1 MEYAP
6 QVLFQIFLDL
16 PWQIHAFLA
25 LGLAAGIIGINALF
39 GMKKNIQ
46 VQWYERWE
54 RHINNSVREVRRK
67 YPRKER
73 KFHYEYMFSKLWV
86 ELKAEL
92 GDNYCQLTTGQRG
105 IWIMLATRHRDV
117 MYFHH

>member
-6 QVLFQIFLDL
+6 QTLFQIILDL
-16 PWQIHAFLA
+16 PWIVHAL
-25 LGLAAGIIGINALF
+25 LAASIVGLVIGLRSMHC
-39 GMKKNIQ
+39 GRKSIQ
-46 VQWYERWE
+46 VQWYDRWE
-54 RHINNSVREVRRK
+54 KRVNQDIRDVRKK

-92 GDNYCQLTTGQRG
+92 GDNYCQLTTGQRS